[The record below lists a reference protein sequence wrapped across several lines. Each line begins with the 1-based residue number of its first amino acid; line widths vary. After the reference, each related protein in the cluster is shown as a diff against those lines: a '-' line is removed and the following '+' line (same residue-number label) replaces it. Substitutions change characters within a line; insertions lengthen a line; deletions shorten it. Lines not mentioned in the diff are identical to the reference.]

1 MGAKPSRNAAK
12 TVVIGANGCVGVATL
27 ESLLMRCSGEI
38 DVYAG
43 VRNEKKFEQLGLQL
57 PTIKTDMSHRK
68 ELTANLKGFERAFI
82 IVPCDRNRTGLGCLA
97 LDACKAA
104 GIKFILLLSVTIAN
118 TDTIFGRQFKPIED
132 RAKALGIHYTI
143 IRLPLFMDNL
153 HAHAMT
159 IKEDNRICDPRNP
172 REQFASVSLQD
183 VGKCAA
189 DILIN
194 PTPHYGRTYNL
205 VSQKFSMIDLS
216 QSMSKTLNRHIKVRE
231 MSWQR
236 FKEALL
242 CSHIPEWQI
251 DGLIEW
257 LDGNY
262 DRRIHQGDLET
273 IEEITGEQPSTLDYF
288 LAVNA
293 SQFGWRLK

>member
-1 MGAKPSRNAAK
+1 MGAKPSRGAAK

-27 ESLLMRCSGEI
+27 ESLLIRSAGEI

-43 VRNEKKFEQLGLQL
+43 VRNEKKFEQHGMKL
-57 PTIKTDMSHRK
+57 PTVKTDMSNRR
-68 ELTANLKGFERAFI
+68 ELTKNLRGFQRAFVV
-82 IVPCDRNRTGLGCLA
+82 VPCDRNRTGLASIA

-104 GIKFILLLSVTIAN
+104 GVKFVLLLSVTIAN

-153 HAHAMT
+153 RAHAGT
-159 IKEDNRICDPRNP
+159 VKEENIICDPRNP
-172 REQFASVSLQD
+172 RAQFASVSLED

-189 DILIN
+189 DILID
-194 PTPHYGRTYNL
+194 PLPHHGQTYNV

-216 QSMSKTLNRHIKVRE
+216 QSMSKVLHRNIKVRE
-231 MSWQR
+231 ISWQR

-242 CSHIPEWQI
+242 GNRIPEWQI

-262 DRRIHQGDLET
+262 DHRLHQGDLET
-273 IEEITGEQPSTLDYF
+273 IQDITGERPNTLDFF